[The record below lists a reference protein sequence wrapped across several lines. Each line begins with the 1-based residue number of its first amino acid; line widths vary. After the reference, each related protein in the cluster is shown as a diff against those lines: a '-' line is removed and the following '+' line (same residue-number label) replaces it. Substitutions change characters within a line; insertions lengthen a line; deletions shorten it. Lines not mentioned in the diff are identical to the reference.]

1 MERTVK
7 KTKITEKKIKNL
19 KPFQKGKSGNP
30 AGRPKLSEE
39 EKQAREFVK
48 NQSEEL
54 AIEMVK
60 DGSYKRIFRRAI
72 EVGAEHGNIAPL
84 KYLNDLVGATIDE
97 PDSTKQIIIQTMN
110 IF

>member
-1 MERTVK
+1 MKRTVK
-7 KTKITEKKIKNL
+7 KTEITEKKIKNL

-39 EKQAREFVK
+39 EKKARELVK

-60 DGSYKRIFRRAI
+60 DGSYKRIFRRVI
-72 EVGAEHGNIAPL
+72 EIASENGNIAPL

-97 PDSTKQIIIQTMN
+97 PESTKQIVIQTMN

>member
-1 MERTVK
+1 MKRTVK
-7 KTKITEKKIKNL
+7 KTEITEKKIKNL

-39 EKQAREFVK
+39 EKKARELVK

-72 EVGAEHGNIAPL
+72 EIASENGNIAPL

-97 PDSTKQIIIQTMN
+97 PESTKQIVIQTMN